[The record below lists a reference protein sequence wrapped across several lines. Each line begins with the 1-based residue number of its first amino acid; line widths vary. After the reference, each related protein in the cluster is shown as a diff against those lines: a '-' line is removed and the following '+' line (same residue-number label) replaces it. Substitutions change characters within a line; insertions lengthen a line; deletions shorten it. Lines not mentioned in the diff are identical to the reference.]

1 MNKLWAV
8 ILLVSIFG
16 CSKEKTLFK
25 EVSPTASGVDFT
37 NALDESNEL
46 NILDYLYF
54 YNGGGVALG
63 DINNDGLP
71 DIFLTSNQG
80 SNKLYLNQ
88 GDFKFKDITES
99 AGVSGNSSWNTGTV
113 MIDVNADGD
122 LDILVGAV
130 VGINGFTG
138 HNELYINNGDATFTE
153 QAAQWGLDLQAFTS
167 GFTFLDYDLDG
178 DLDIY
183 VLNHAVHTQES
194 FGRSTLREKR
204 NAQTGDR
211 LMRNDGNI
219 FTDVSEEAG
228 IYGGVNSYGLGVS
241 VADFNMD
248 GYPDLYVGNDFHEDD
263 YFYLNN
269 GDGTFT
275 ESLTSYFGHTSRF
288 SMGNDVADINNDGW
302 PDLISL
308 DMLPWDESVVKA
320 SEGDDNYQTLSMRT
334 KQYGY
339 HYQFSRNMLYVNQG
353 GTGFSEVALQSG
365 VAATDWSWSALF
377 ADFNLDGY
385 QDLHIAN
392 GIPRRPNDLDFV
404 RFISNQ
410 EIQKTISENKLLDQE
425 ALDKMPSGSVPNKM
439 YSGQEGFTFTDT
451 SGKWISQ
458 EGVIST
464 ASAVADL
471 DLDGDL
477 DIVTNNINAPAS
489 ILENQSEQN
498 NYLAISLDYTSSNSF
513 GIGAKVT
520 IHSQEDGEQWAAMN
534 PVKGFQSSS
543 EPLIVFGL
551 DTISKIDSLTVVWP
565 DNTYQVLREIEVNK
579 RLTIT
584 PLKKRDSMSIKA
596 KAAKLFELIPNN
608 LGIDYIHKEDNYL
621 DFNRQKLIP
630 YRVSDMGPAFAHG
643 DLNGDGLSD
652 LFFGGSKFS
661 AAATYLQ
668 SESGYQKVEMP
679 TITADSIRE
688 DITATIADLNGDG
701 QNDLFVTS
709 GGADF
714 TGKKEPLLDR
724 YYAIR
729 TDSVARINIEDSY
742 DNSSVVVAH
751 DYDGDGDQDLFVG
764 GQVITSDFGARPESY
779 LLVNQNG
786 TLVRETPEAFEQLGM
801 VTDALWDDFD
811 GDGQKDLIV
820 IGSWMQPT
828 FFKVTNGAFTKVNN
842 IAAGLNG
849 LWQQIHPFD
858 MQGDGDTDYLLG
870 NWGLNSKFKASNDAS
885 LYMYYAD
892 FDDNGS
898 TETVLAQKV
907 GDHYYPLLSFDE
919 LAGQMVNLRK
929 KYNSYTS
936 FAGQTMNQIFG
947 QEVLDRAQRME
958 VSELRSGY
966 LQNNNGEFTF
976 VAFPDDLQIAPLKAF
991 VTFKFDDSN
1000 TPLVLVAGNYFGV
1013 IPFHGRYDSFGGAL
1027 VHPDGTITSTIPFGL
1042 DFKQKSV
1049 RHLEIINLQNKPYLL
1064 AVFND
1069 DKIATYSLLK
1079 NYETN

>member
-1 MNKLWAV
+1 M
-8 ILLVSIFG
+8 
-16 CSKEKTLFK
+16 
-25 EVSPTASGVDFT
+25 
-37 NALDESNEL
+37 
-46 NILDYLYF
+46 
-54 YNGGGVALG
+54 
-63 DINNDGLP
+63 
-71 DIFLTSNQG
+71 
-80 SNKLYLNQ
+80 
-88 GDFKFKDITES
+88 
-99 AGVSGNSSWNTGTV
+99 
-113 MIDVNADGD
+113 
-122 LDILVGAV
+122 
-130 VGINGFTG
+130 
-138 HNELYINNGDATFTE
+138 YINNGDASFTE
-153 QAAQWGLDLQAFTS
+153 QSAKWGLDLQAFTS
-167 GFTFLDYDLDG
+167 GFTYLDYDLDG

-194 FGRSTLREKR
+194 FGRSSLREKR

-211 LMRNDGNI
+211 LMRNDGNV

-241 VADFNMD
+241 VADFNND

-275 ESLTSYFGHTSRF
+275 ESLTAYFGHTSRF

-377 ADFNLDGY
+377 ADFDLDGH

-425 ALDKMPSGSVPNKM
+425 ALDKMPSGIVPNRI
-439 YSGQEGFTFTDT
+439 YSGQEGFVFNDK
-451 SGKWISQ
+451 SADWISQ
-458 EGVIST
+458 QGIIST

-489 ILENQSEQN
+489 ILENQTEN
-498 NYLAISLDYTSSNSF
+498 KNYVSVRLRYTESNPN
-513 GIGAKVT
+513 GIGAKVYA
-520 IHSQEDGEQWAAMN
+520 HCGERQQIASMY

-543 EPLIVFGL
+543 EPVVHFGF
-551 DTISKIDSLTVVWP
+551 DSIQTVDFLTVVWP
-565 DNTYQVLREIEVNK
+565 DNTKQTLRDIRTNK
-579 RLTIT
+579 IITFSLNSEREPLTERPIGQ
-584 PLKKRDSMSIKA
+584 PLIK
-596 KAAKLFELIPNN
+596 LTEGN
-608 LGIDYIHKEDNYL
+608 LGVDYIHQEDNYL

-630 YRVSDMGPAFAHG
+630 YRVSDAGPAFAYG
-643 DLNGDGLSD
+643 DLNGDGLKD
-652 LFFGGSKFS
+652 IFLGGSKFS
-661 AAATYLQ
+661 PPVTYLQ
-668 SESGYQKVEMP
+668 SESGYQKVVMP
-679 TITADSIRE
+679 TIASDSIRE
-688 DITATIADLNGDG
+688 DISATIVDISGDG
-701 QNDLFVTS
+701 QNDLFVTA

-714 TGKKEPLLDR
+714 SGKKQPLLDR
-724 YYAIR
+724 YYTIGQ
-729 TDSVARINIEDSY
+729 DSISSINIEESF

-779 LLVNQNG
+779 LLINQNG
-786 TLVRETPEAFEQLGM
+786 TLVKETPQVFNKLGM
-801 VTDALWDDFD
+801 VNDAIWDDFD
-811 GDGQKDLIV
+811 ADGQKDLIV
-820 IGSWMQPT
+820 IGSWMQPI
-828 FFKVTNGAFTKVNN
+828 FFKVNNGRFTKVS
-842 IAAGLNG
+842 IADQGMNG

-870 NWGLNSKFKASNDAS
+870 NWGLNSKFKATKEAP

-898 TETVLAQKV
+898 TETVLAQKE
-907 GDHYYPLLSFDE
+907 GDNYYPLLSFDE

-936 FAGQTMNQIFG
+936 FAGQTMQQIFG
-947 QEVLDRAQRME
+947 QEALNNAIRLE

-966 LQNNNGEFTF
+966 LQNNNGTFTF
-976 VAFPDDLQIAPLKAF
+976 VAFSDNLQTAPLKAF
-991 VTFKFDDSN
+991 VTHDFDNDN
-1000 TPLVLVAGNYFGV
+1000 TPEVLVGGNYFGV
-1013 IPFHGRYDSFGGAL
+1013 IPFHGRYDSFGGAIL
-1027 VHPDGTITSTIPFGL
+1027 NQDGNTTSSIKLGL

-1049 RHLEIINLQNKPYLL
+1049 RHLQIINLQNKPYLL

-1079 NYETN
+1079 NDETN